1 MSQIQRQKA
10 QSFLGELYQQVLSGI
25 GNLAP
30 QKMREGFEEGADI
43 IAAQRKP
50 TVNQSAIKS
59 YSVFDPRFKKA
70 LKEDANITFREK
82 PQEFIGAYAARL
94 LTDIGS
100 DSTRHAYWRY
110 NHPMAM
116 ADEVVSR
123 VGGEPYRQLSP
134 TKKAAVG
141 LAVGA
146 PTAASMGVFDLT
158 NPGELFRS
166 KGFAQSY
173 AETGSRS

>member
-10 QSFLGELYQQVLSGI
+10 QSFLGELYQQVLSGV

-43 IAAQRKP
+43 IAAQRTP
-50 TVNQSAIKS
+50 VVDQDGNTIQSAIKS

-70 LKEDANITFREK
+70 LKKDANITFREK

-94 LTDIGS
+94 LTDVGS

-146 PTAASMGVFDLT
+146 PTAASM
-158 NPGELFRS
+158 
-166 KGFAQSY
+166 
-173 AETGSRS
+173 